1 MSPTTTMLYAALSAK
16 EMGIDTSLKEGTV
29 VTNILNAVY
38 FWAAVVAVIVLI
50 VAGFYYVTSNNNS
63 AQITRAKNAILGAVV
78 GLIVIMSAY
87 VITAFMIKATS

>member
-1 MSPTTTMLYAALSAK
+1 MLYAALNAK
-16 EMGIDTSLKEGTV
+16 EMGINTNLNEATV
-29 VTNILNAVY
+29 VKNTLNAVY
-38 FWAAVVAVIVLI
+38 FWAAAIAVIVII

-87 VITAFMIKATS
+87 MITEFMIKATA